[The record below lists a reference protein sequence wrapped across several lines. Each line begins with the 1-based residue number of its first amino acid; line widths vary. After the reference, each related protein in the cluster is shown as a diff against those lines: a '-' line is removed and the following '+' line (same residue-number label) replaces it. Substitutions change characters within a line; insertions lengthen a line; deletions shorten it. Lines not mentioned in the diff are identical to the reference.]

1 MDQALKE
8 RIAKLYARSKELDA
22 LQSEVDE
29 MRAEL
34 VVQLRERGLTK
45 TKFDFADKVV
55 KYRKYV
61 DHGQIS
67 QKLLRDVLK
76 SHPEIDGEEFMAQVL
91 SARPSKEREV
101 IDIVKK

>member
-8 RIAKLYARSKELDA
+8 KIAKLYARSKELDS
-22 LQSEVDE
+22 LQEEVDV

-67 QKLLRDVLK
+67 QKLLREVLK
-76 SHPEIDGEEFMAQVL
+76 GYPEVDGEGFMAQVL
-91 SARPSKEREV
+91 SARPGKDREV
-101 IDIVKK
+101 IEILKK